1 MTGSNPVLA
10 TNINKSLIKNIG
22 DTIMKTYNLE
32 YVKEAIEGCVNND
45 YKLICRAGRLLE
57 GFAKGAAT
65 IDCEDDMINYYIA
78 SLYRK
83 FMRAYTRYIIANPNC
98 IESISKD
105 CVFNAIA
112 NGESIGI
119 NEP

>member
-1 MTGSNPVLA
+1 
-10 TNINKSLIKNIG
+10 
-22 DTIMKTYNLE
+22 MKTYNVQ
-32 YVKEAIEGCVNND
+32 YVKEAMEGCVNND

-57 GFAKGAAT
+57 SFAKGNS
-65 IDCEDDMINYYIA
+65 IDCEDNMKSYYIS

-105 CVFNAIA
+105 CVFNAMA
-112 NGESIGI
+112 NGDSIGI

>member
-1 MTGSNPVLA
+1 
-10 TNINKSLIKNIG
+10 
-22 DTIMKTYNLE
+22 MKTYNLE
-32 YVKEAIEGCVNND
+32 YVREAMEGCVNND

-57 GFAKGAAT
+57 TFARGSAT
-65 IDCEDDMINYYIA
+65 IDCEDDMIPLLKT

-98 IESISKD
+98 IEHISKD
-105 CVFNAIA
+105 CLFDAMA
-112 NGESIGI
+112 NGNSISI

>member
-1 MTGSNPVLA
+1 MTVSNPILA

-32 YVKEAIEGCVNND
+32 YVKEAMEGCVNND

-57 GFAKGAAT
+57 GFARGNSIGCKAN
-65 IDCEDDMINYYIA
+65 MKLYYIT

-105 CVFNAIA
+105 CIFDAMA

>member
-1 MTGSNPVLA
+1 
-10 TNINKSLIKNIG
+10 
-22 DTIMKTYNLE
+22 MKTYTVQ
-32 YVKEAIEGCVNND
+32 YVRETMDGCVNND

-57 GFAKGAAT
+57 SFARNAAT
-65 IDCEDDMINYYIA
+65 IDCEDDIKFYYIT

-98 IESISKD
+98 IESISED
-105 CVFNAIA
+105 CIFNAMA
-112 NGESIGI
+112 NGDSIGI